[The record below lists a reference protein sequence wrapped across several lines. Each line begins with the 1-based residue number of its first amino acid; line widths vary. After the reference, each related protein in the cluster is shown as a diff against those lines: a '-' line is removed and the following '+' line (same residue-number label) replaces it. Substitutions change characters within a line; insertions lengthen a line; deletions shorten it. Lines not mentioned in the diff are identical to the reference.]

1 MRKVL
6 ITHASQIVTP
16 IGRNG
21 KGGKGMNDL
30 TVIEDGCILI
40 QDGKIIKV
48 CKSGEMDENLAAD
61 AEVIDAKGKIVLPG
75 LIDAHTHLVFAGTR
89 EDEFSMRM
97 ANESYISIMEKGGGI
112 QRSIDATRLASEKE
126 LYSLAKQRLSKMAKM
141 GVTTVEAKSGYGGT
155 LEDEIKQCR
164 VAKKLNESGPL
175 SVVSTLMAAHTIV
188 REYKSDPEKYVK
200 LIIEEI
206 IPRIA
211 KEKLAEFCDVFLE
224 KSAFNYSQAERILT
238 AAKASGFEL
247 KIHADEITNGKGAH
261 LAAKLNAISAEHLL
275 FSDTEGLVEMRKH
288 HVTAV
293 LLPLTAFSLREP
305 YAKAREMIDK
315 GLVVALATDFNP
327 GSCYSYSMPLLM
339 AIACLSMKMS
349 IEEVIT
355 ALTLN
360 AAMAINRAHKIG
372 SIETGKDADIAI
384 FDCPNYAHL
393 VYHMGINQV
402 HTVLKN
408 GVVIVRN
415 GENV

>member
-16 IGRNG
+16 IGRSG

-97 ANESYISIMEKGGGI
+97 ADESYISIMEKGGGI

-155 LEDEIKQCR
+155 LEDEIKQCK

>member
-16 IGRNG
+16 IGRSG
-21 KGGKGMNDL
+21 KGSKGMSDL
-30 TVIEDGCILI
+30 TIIENGCVLI
-40 QDGKIIKV
+40 QDGKITKV
-48 CKSGEMDENLAAD
+48 CKSEDMDPSLVLD
-61 AEVIDAKGKIVLPG
+61 AQVIDARGKTVLPG

-97 ANESYISIMEKGGGI
+97 AGESYLSIMEKGGGI
-112 QRSIDATRLASEKE
+112 QRSIDATRQATEKE
-126 LYSLAKQRLSKMAKM
+126 LFVLAKQRVLNMAKM
-141 GVTTVEAKSGYGGT
+141 GVTTVEAKSGYGGS
-155 LEDEIKQCR
+155 LDDEIKQCR
-164 VAKKLNESGPL
+164 VAKKLNESGPI
-175 SVVSTLMAAHTIV
+175 SVISTLMAAHTIV

-206 IPRIA
+206 IPRVA
-211 KEKLAEFCDVFLE
+211 REKLAEFCDVFLE
-224 KSAFNYSQAERILT
+224 KSAFSYAQAERILT
-238 AAKASGFEL
+238 AARAFGFEL

-275 FSDTEGLVEMRKH
+275 FSDKEGLEAMRRH

-305 YAKAREMIDK
+305 YAKAREMIDG

-327 GSCYSYSMPLLM
+327 GSCYSYSMPMLM
-339 AIACLSMKMS
+339 AIACVSMRMS

-355 ALTLN
+355 AITLN
-360 AAMAINRAHKIG
+360 AAAAINRAHKTG
-372 SIETGKDADIAI
+372 SIEVGKDADIAI
-384 FDCPNYAHL
+384 FDCPNYAQL
-393 VYHMGINQV
+393 VYHLGINQV
-402 HTVLKN
+402 HTVIKN
-408 GVVIVRN
+408 GEVIVRN

>member
-1 MRKVL
+1 MTKIL
-6 ITHASQIVTP
+6 ITHASQVVTP
-16 IGRNG
+16 IGRSG
-21 KGGKGMNDL
+21 KPGRSMKEL
-30 TVIEDGCILI
+30 TVIEDGCVLI
-40 QDGKIIKV
+40 QDGKITKV
-48 CKSGEMDENLAAD
+48 CKSADVDESFLLD
-61 AEVIDAKGKIVLPG
+61 AKIIDAKGKIVLPG

-97 ANESYISIMEKGGGI
+97 AGESYLSIMEKGGGI
-112 QRSIDATRLASEKE
+112 QRSIDATRDASEKQLFE
-126 LYSLAKQRLSKMAKM
+126 LAKKRLNNMAKM

-155 LEDEIKQCR
+155 LEDEIKQCK
-164 VAKKLNESGPL
+164 VARKLNESGPI

-188 REYKSDPEKYVK
+188 REYKSDPDKYVR

-211 KEKLAEFCDVFLE
+211 REKLAEFCDVFLE
-224 KSAFNYSQAERILT
+224 KSAFNYAQAERILT
-238 AAKASGFEL
+238 AAKAHGFEL

-275 FSDTEGLVEMRKH
+275 MSDHESLEAMRKH

-305 YAKAREMIDK
+305 YANARSMMDS
-315 GLVVALATDFNP
+315 GLVVALASDFNP
-327 GSCYSYSMPLLM
+327 GSCYSYSIPMLM
-339 AIACLSMKMS
+339 AVACVSMHMS

-360 AAMAINRAHKIG
+360 AAAAINRAHTIG

-384 FDCPNYAHL
+384 FDCPSYAHL
-393 VYHMGINQV
+393 VYHMGINQA
-402 HTVLKN
+402 HTVLKK
-408 GVVIVRN
+408 GEIIVRN
-415 GENV
+415 GEIV

>member
-1 MRKVL
+1 MNKIL
-6 ITHASQIVTP
+6 ITHASQVVTP
-16 IGRNG
+16 IGRSG
-21 KGGKGMNDL
+21 KSGQSMKDL
-30 TVIEDGCILI
+30 LVIEDGCVLI
-40 QDGKIIKV
+40 QDGKILKV
-48 CKSGEMDENLAAD
+48 CKSSEIDEQWKTGAT
-61 AEVIDAKGKIVLPG
+61 VIDATGKTVLPG

-97 ANESYISIMEKGGGI
+97 SGESYLSIMEKGGGI
-112 QRSIDATRLASEKE
+112 QRSIDATRHASEKQ
-126 LYSLAKQRLSKMAKM
+126 LYDLAKKRLNYMAKM

-155 LEDEIKQCR
+155 IEDEIKQCK
-164 VAKKLNESGPL
+164 VARKLNDSGPI

-188 REYKSDPEKYVK
+188 REYKGDPEKYVK

-206 IPRIA
+206 IPRVA
-211 KEKLAEFCDVFLE
+211 REKLAEYCDVFLE
-224 KSAFNYSQAERILT
+224 KSAFNYAQAERILT
-238 AAKASGFEL
+238 AAKAHGFEL

-261 LAAKLNAISAEHLL
+261 LAAKLNAVSAEHLL
-275 FSDTEGLVEMRKH
+275 FSDHEGLELMRKH

-305 YAKAREMIDK
+305 YAKARNMIDS
-315 GLVVALATDFNP
+315 GLVVALASDFNP
-327 GSCYSYSMPLLM
+327 GSCYSYSMPMLM
-339 AIACLSMKMS
+339 AVACLSMHMS

-360 AAMAINRAHKIG
+360 AATAINRAHRIG

-402 HTVLKN
+402 VTVIKK
-408 GVVIVRN
+408 GEIIVRN
-415 GENV
+415 GEIV

>member
-1 MRKVL
+1 MKKVL

-16 IGRNG
+16 IGRSG
-21 KGGKGMNDL
+21 KGGKSMNDL
-30 TVIEDGCILI
+30 TIIDDGCILI

-48 CKSGEMDENLAAD
+48 CRSGEMDGNLALD
-61 AEVIDAKGKIVLPG
+61 AEIIDAKGMTVLPG
-75 LIDAHTHLVFAGTR
+75 LIDAHTHLVFAGSR

-97 ANESYISIMEKGGGI
+97 AGESYLSIMQKGGGI
-112 QRSIDATRLASEKE
+112 QRSIDATKDASEKQLFE
-126 LYSLAKQRLSKMAKM
+126 LAKKRVNNMAKM

-155 LEDEIKQCR
+155 LEDEIKQCK
-164 VAKKLNESGPL
+164 VAHKLNESGPI

-188 REYKSDPEKYVK
+188 REYKNDPEKYVK

-206 IPRIA
+206 IPRVA

-224 KSAFNYSQAERILT
+224 KSAFNYAQSERILI
-238 AAKASGFEL
+238 AARAHGFEL
-247 KIHADEITNGKGAH
+247 KIHADEISNGKGAH

-275 FSDTEGLVEMRKH
+275 FSDHAGLELMRKH

-315 GLVVALATDFNP
+315 GLTVALASDFNP

-339 AIACLSMKMS
+339 AVACLSMHMS

-360 AAMAINRAHKIG
+360 AAAAINRAHRIG
-372 SIETGKDADIAI
+372 SIEAGKDADIAI
-384 FDCPNYAHL
+384 FSCPNYAHL
-393 VYHMGINQV
+393 VYHMGINQA
-402 HTVLKN
+402 HTVIKK
-408 GVVIVRN
+408 GEIIVRN
-415 GENV
+415 GEIV

>member
-1 MRKVL
+1 MKKVL
-6 ITHASQIVTP
+6 IVNASQVVTP
-16 IGRNG
+16 QGRSG
-21 KGGKGMNDL
+21 KTGLTMKDL
-30 TVIEDGCILI
+30 SVIENGCVMI
-40 QDGKIIKV
+40 QDGKILKV
-48 CKSGEMDENLAAD
+48 CVCDDIEEGWKVG
-61 AEVIDAKGKIVLPG
+61 AEIIDATGMTVLPG
-75 LIDAHTHLVFAGTR
+75 LIDSHTHLVFAGTR

-97 ANESYISIMEKGGGI
+97 AGESYLSIMEKGGGI
-112 QRSIDATRLASEKE
+112 QRSIDATRQASEKE
-126 LYSLAKQRLSKMAKM
+126 LYNLAKKRIENMAKM

-155 LEDEIKQCR
+155 LEDEIKQCK
-164 VAKKLNESGPL
+164 VAKKLNESGPI

-188 REYKSDPEKYVK
+188 REYKHDPEKYVK

-206 IPRIA
+206 IPRA
-211 KEKLAEFCDVFLE
+211 AREKLAEFCDVFLE
-224 KSAFNYSQAERILT
+224 KTAFNYSQAQHILT
-238 AAKASGFEL
+238 AAKAHGFEL

-275 FSDTEGLVEMRKH
+275 FSDREGLEAMRNH

-305 YAKAREMIDK
+305 YAKAREMIDQ
-315 GLVVALATDFNP
+315 GLVVALASDFNP

-339 AIACLSMKMS
+339 AIACLSMNMS

-360 AAMAINRAHKIG
+360 GAAAINRAHKIG

-402 HTVLKN
+402 HTVIKK
-408 GVVIVRN
+408 GEVIVRN
-415 GENV
+415 GEIV